1 LQRYSDKE
9 HEIYDFSFDYD
20 FSNLRASS
28 GEIYFRSDISN
39 HPGYWGSIVQ
49 PAAQGSKKRSVRTKY
64 NWREHDKRW
73 LSPAGTDWKQ
83 RFKDL
88 LNKDSPRAYGLN
100 RKADFDEAVYDGSKP
115 CAGIQDAKLV
125 VEVKGYYE
133 TKVDYGFSIIGTL
146 RSFKLTEAYGYLIEV
161 SPKILFH
168 ASIEGSARLNIQSDF
183 VNLLKRSKQAAGIN
197 IKGIVQVGPYFDV
210 GVQLGATGLLDGKLA
225 FDASLESPGIS
236 HIFPINLGVNGG
248 DYSPKAH
255 VDKPT
260 MTSTRS
266 GDFDGDA
273 ILSLKPVLGFRLRL
287 LYGDKSLMD
296 TSVCSLTVFNNSII
310 DSFTD

>member
-1 LQRYSDKE
+1 LERYSGTE
-9 HEIYDFSFDYD
+9 HEIYDFRFDYN
-20 FSNLRASS
+20 FNNLRASS

-39 HPGYWGSIVQ
+39 HPGYWGSIVE
-49 PAAQGSKKRSVRTKY
+49 PAAEGFKKRSVRTKY

-73 LSPAGTDWKQ
+73 LSPSGTDWRK
-83 RFKDL
+83 RFEDL
-88 LNKDSPRAYGLN
+88 LNKVTPHTYGLN
-100 RKADFDEAVYDGSKP
+100 RKADFDETVYEGSKP

-133 TKVDYGFSIIGTL
+133 TKIDYGFSIIGTL
-146 RSFKLTEAYGYLIEV
+146 KSFKLTEAYGYLREV
-161 SPKILFH
+161 GPEILFH

-183 VNLLKRSKQAAGIN
+183 INLLKRSKQTAGIN

-210 GVQLGATGLLDGKLA
+210 GVQLGATGLLDGRLS
-225 FDASLESPGIS
+225 FDASLGSPVVD

-248 DYSPKAH
+248 DYYPKAH

-260 MTSTRS
+260 MSSTRS
-266 GDFDGDA
+266 GDFDGNA

-287 LYGDKSLMD
+287 LYGDTSLMD
-296 TSVCSLTVFNNSII
+296 TSV
-310 DSFTD
+310 